1 MKSTKAIR
9 SACAAILPVLLLATA
24 APGPAEAATDKIGG
38 IEPPATSGA
47 APGPTLYWYDGD
59 ARRPLQVDAQLVARL
74 GAAAK
79 SARPADVIVP
89 AGLVAK
95 DDASAVSPLLRD
107 ASGVPRALPGGVIV
121 TLPADPGA
129 EAARARLRALGV
141 EPVRPIGA
149 GTRVWL
155 VASEPGLA
163 SLHLANRLHETGSV
177 SAQPNWWQPR
187 ATK

>member
-1 MKSTKAIR
+1 MKSTNAIR
-9 SACAAILPVLLLATA
+9 TACPGILVALLLAATA
-24 APGPAEAATDKIGG
+24 AGAATDKSDG
-38 IEPPATSGA
+38 IEPPSSSGTSSGA
-47 APGPTLYWYDGD
+47 ALYWYDGD
-59 ARRPLQVDAQLVARL
+59 TRRTLQVDAQHVARL
-74 GAAAK
+74 GPTAK

-95 DDASAVSPLLRD
+95 EDAAAVSPLLRD

-129 EAARARLRALGV
+129 DQARARLRALGV

-149 GTRVWL
+149 GARVWL

-187 ATK
+187 VPK